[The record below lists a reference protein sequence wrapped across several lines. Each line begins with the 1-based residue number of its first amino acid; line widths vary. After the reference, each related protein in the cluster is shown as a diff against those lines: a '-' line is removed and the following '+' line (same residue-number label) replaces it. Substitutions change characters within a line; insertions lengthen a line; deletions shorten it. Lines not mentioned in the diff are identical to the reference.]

1 MICLCRALNI
11 LGNLDEF
18 RKYNL
23 KDKDLVKLT
32 SNNEELIISVK
43 IDENLENGAYLP
55 NFDEKIDTNKFFKE
69 RFVSAKLQRLD
80 NE

>member
-23 KDKDLVKLT
+23 KDKYICRYIPLKKENQKNIVNYNVCMAHGIVEWDGLLV
-32 SNNEELIISVK
+32 
-43 IDENLENGAYLP
+43 
-55 NFDEKIDTNKFFKE
+55 
-69 RFVSAKLQRLD
+69 
-80 NE
+80 